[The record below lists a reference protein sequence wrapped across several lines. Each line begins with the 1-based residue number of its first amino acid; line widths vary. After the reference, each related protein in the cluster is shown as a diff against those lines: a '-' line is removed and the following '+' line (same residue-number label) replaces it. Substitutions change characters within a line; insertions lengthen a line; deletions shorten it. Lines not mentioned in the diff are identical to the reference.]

1 MFDYIAPI
9 PPEDSYAFLESMLAL
24 SRLSE
29 KWLARR
35 HRRCIQQGE
44 CQCPSNVY

>member
-1 MFDYIAPI
+1 MFDEI
-9 PPEDSYAFLESMLAL
+9 PQIPADDVYAYLESMLAL
-24 SRLSE
+24 TRLSE